1 MTGLAIFAITLASIA
16 GLVAFHWPHGVFRRS
31 AIAAAGAI
39 AGPFAIGFALNPF
52 LGDGAGMG
60 VVFIL
65 ATCSAVVLTTAAG
78 AALGAAARDVWT
90 ALRA

>member
-16 GLVAFHWPHGVFRRS
+16 GLAAFHWPHGVFRRS

-39 AGPFAIGFALNPF
+39 AGPFAIGFVLNPF
-52 LGDGAGMG
+52 LGDGAGLG

-65 ATCSAVVLTTAAG
+65 ATCSPL
-78 AALGAAARDVWT
+78 LR
-90 ALRA
+90 ALRSAPPRDASGRPCAPSRR